1 MSTETW
7 RGGAR
12 RGGWPSAAPA
22 DAATTAQPV
31 VPQSRAHVLIL
42 DDHAPSREVCA
53 GYCDLFDH
61 TSESVGAAGEAVTA
75 LRRSAFGVV
84 VLSVHSGA
92 WDALE
97 VIPAIRALPGPAGRT
112 PIIGLTGAGRE
123 AEAQRWLATG
133 LAAVLPKPVTA
144 ARLFAALGAALDDGD
159 PEPRSWA
166 PLR

>member
-1 MSTETW
+1 MNEEFQ
-7 RGGAR
+7 RDAAR
-12 RGGWPSAAPA
+12 RLAAADASAAI
-22 DAATTAQPV
+22 
-31 VPQSRAHVLIL
+31 SGRAHVLIL
-42 DDHAPSREVCA
+42 DDHAPSRHICA

-61 TSESVGAAGEAVTA
+61 TSESVGVAREAVAA
-75 LRRSAFGVV
+75 LRRARFGAV
-84 VLSVHSGA
+84 VLNVHADG

-97 VIPAIRALPGPAGRT
+97 LIPAIRALPGPAGRT
-112 PIIGLTGAGRE
+112 PIIGLTGVGRD
-123 AEAQRWLATG
+123 AEAQRWLAAG